1 MKNTKLLFAGMLSLS
16 MLLAGCSSNTEE
28 KKEEVVE
35 QTDQKEGEALSF
47 TNSTSKT
54 ITSIQIKSAD
64 DKDFGDN
71 LLEED
76 LKDGAK
82 SDLYPEAEKGTK
94 YDLQFTADDTTYT
107 VKNLELQ
114 NMESIALFLDGET
127 AYVEYSDKDGNK
139 ISTKEEKKEEE
150 TTEEQAV
157 EQAPVVEEA
166 PAETYSEPVYSE
178 PVYDTPAYDDGG
190 AAAPA
195 DDGCLSGISDSDLN

>member
-16 MLLAGCSSNTEE
+16 MILAGCSSNTEE

-35 QTDQKEGEALSF
+35 KTEEKEGEALSF

-54 ITSIQIKSAD
+54 ITSIQVKASD
-64 DKDFGDN
+64 DKEFGDN
-71 LLEED
+71 LLEKD

-82 SDLYPEAEKGTK
+82 ADIHPEAKKGTK
-94 YDLQFTADDTTYT
+94 YDIQFTADEKSYT
-107 VKNLELQ
+107 VNSLELE
-114 NMESIALFLDGET
+114 NMESITLFLDGDT

-139 ISTKEEKKEEE
+139 VSTKEEKKEEE
-150 TTEEQAV
+150 TTEEVV

-166 PAETYSEPVYSE
+166 PAEVYSEPVYSD

-190 AAAPA
+190 ATVPA
-195 DDGCLSGISDSDLN
+195 DDGCLTGITDSDLN